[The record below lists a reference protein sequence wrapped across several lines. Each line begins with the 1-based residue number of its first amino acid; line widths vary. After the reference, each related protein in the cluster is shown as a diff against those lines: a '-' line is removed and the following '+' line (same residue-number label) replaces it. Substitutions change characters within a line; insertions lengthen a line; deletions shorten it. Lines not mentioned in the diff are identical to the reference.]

1 MSNILI
7 SATLVIGTT
16 IALIIFRAFTHIS
29 LRKILHISLGPVFYF
44 PLRYEKFTLKTAI
57 LASIIPLTG
66 SFVFF
71 SAWLFNVK
79 YLLDIIT
86 RKNKAQVSGVVQYGI
101 LWAFLPFYMM
111 LDKEHLL
118 IPGLVNMTLGD
129 GFAGC
134 MTVFSHLLPPRNNGK
149 TLMGSLVYL
158 VSSALGMT
166 FLGYTISYS
175 LLVSICGMFVEI
187 SVHDDDNVYI
197 VGACFILALLMELLI
212 K

>member
-1 MSNILI
+1 M
-7 SATLVIGTT
+7 
-16 IALIIFRAFTHIS
+16 
-29 LRKILHISLGPVFYF
+29 
-44 PLRYEKFTLKTAI
+44 
-57 LASIIPLTG
+57 
-66 SFVFF
+66 FF

-111 LDKEHLL
+111 LGKESLL

-134 MTVFSHLLPPRNNGK
+134 VAVVSQRLPSRNNGK
-149 TLMGSLVYL
+149 TLLGSLVYL
-158 VSSALGMT
+158 VSSILGMI
-166 FLGYTISYS
+166 FLDYTLAYS
-175 LLVSICGMFVEI
+175 LVVSICGMIVEG

-197 VGACFILALLMELLI
+197 VGVCFLVSMLKELLS